1 MTNIAIVGVGKIAR
15 DQHIPSIEASPDFT
29 LTATASRNGQVEG
42 VPAYPDIDAMLAA
55 EPGLQ
60 AVSLCQPPSA
70 RHAAARAAIAAGK
83 HVFLEK
89 PPGATLSDV
98 EDLCAAADAARVVL
112 FASWHSRWAA
122 AVEPARTW
130 LAMRKIERV
139 EIAWKEDVRK
149 WHPGQDWIWQPG
161 GFGVFDPGINAL
173 SILTRMLSGP
183 VRLEAAAMEVPANR
197 AAPIAAELTMR
208 SEGGAPIRAVFDW
221 RQTGP
226 QSWDINVETDGGT
239 LLLADGG
246 NRLTLDGVAQE
257 VPKDRE
263 YPALYDRFA
272 QLIAEGRSDVDLSP
286 LTLVAD
292 AFMVGARVT
301 TEAFED

>member
-1 MTNIAIVGVGKIAR
+1 MTSIAIVGVGKIAR
-15 DQHIPSIEASPDFT
+15 DQHIPAIEASPDFT

-42 VPAYPDIDAMLAA
+42 IPAYPDIDAMIAA

-60 AVSLCQPPSA
+60 AISLCQPPSA
-70 RHAAARAAIAAGK
+70 RHAAARSAIAAGK

-89 PPGATLSDV
+89 PPGATLSEV
-98 EDLCAAADAARVVL
+98 EDLCAAADAEGVTL

-122 AVEPARTW
+122 AVEPARAW
-130 LAMRKIERV
+130 LSTRKIERV

-173 SILTRMLSGP
+173 SILTRILSGP
-183 VRLEAAAMEVPANR
+183 VRLEAATMAVPANR
-197 AAPIAAELTMR
+197 AAPIAADLTMR
-208 SEGGAPIRAVFDW
+208 SVDGAPIHAVFDW

-226 QSWDINVETDGGT
+226 QSWDISVETDGGT

-246 NRLTLDGVAQE
+246 NRLTIDGVAHD
-257 VPKDRE
+257 VPADRE

-272 QLIAEGRSDVDLSP
+272 QLIAQARSDVDLAP
-286 LTLVAD
+286 LTIVAD
-292 AFMVGARVT
+292 AFMVGARVPT
-301 TEAFED
+301 DAFED